1 MGGRTLLTEATTAT
15 HTPIRAP
22 FSRRQAA
29 RVGLLTALATIPAA
43 IVFSELAA
51 PPAPPAPG
59 APGALWW
66 LSRASGLFAYLALIA
81 GMLLGL
87 LLSTRVHTP
96 LIGKRKLLELHEL
109 SLVAVIV
116 PSAVHILAVSG
127 HEAFAAG
134 EPSIVARAPGILG
147 LAAFLGLGLLAL
159 SRWLRGQLSQQAFRR
174 LHMLAYAVCAAG
186 VGHAALA
193 GGLGVDERMRVL
205 YIAGG
210 GVVAALTLARITPL
224 LLRAIGLRGRALPRA
239 RWRLA
244 LRGKRRPAAQDGRRQ
259 RPAA

>member
-1 MGGRTLLTEATTAT
+1 MGGRTPPTEATTAQ

-29 RVGLLTALATIPAA
+29 RVGLLTALATVPAA
-43 IVFSELAA
+43 IVFAELAA
-51 PPAPPAPG
+51 PPAPAG
-59 APGALWW
+59 AAALWW

-87 LLSTRVHTP
+87 LLSARLHTP

-174 LHMLAYAVCAAG
+174 VHMLAYAVCAAG

-205 YIAGG
+205 YVAGG
-210 GVVAALTLARITPL
+210 GIGAALTLVRIAPL
-224 LLRAIGLRGRALPRA
+224 VLRATGLRSGRALPRA
-239 RWRLA
+239 RWRRA
-244 LRGKRRPAAQDGRRQ
+244 LRGKRPPAAQDGRGQ